1 MKRPLAP
8 RLLCYSLAAAL
19 LASAALASTAWAG
32 PALWLHKDAAKGKPE
47 FNKIWDYRPSLVTT
61 VYARDGRV
69 LGQLY
74 REKRYLVQLSD
85 LSPMLIKAF
94 LAAEDSAFFEHE
106 GVDLTAI
113 FRALSKNL
121 ASGEVVQGASTITQ
135 QVVKRILLTSER
147 SYARK
152 IKEAI
157 LSYRLEHQMSKEEIL
172 TIYLNEIFMGS
183 NAYGVEAAART
194 YFAKH
199 APQLTIAECALLAG
213 LPKAPTKFNPY
224 RYPEE
229 AKNRQKYVLG
239 RMVELGWIT
248 GPEYET
254 AIKQPLEYKSMP
266 DPSWQQGA
274 YYLEEVRRWLVENLG
289 KKGILPEALLWG
301 RKGEDAVYE
310 AGLHV
315 YTAIDLDHQ
324 AAAEKALREGL
335 ETTSKRRGFRGPI
348 KHLEPAEYAAFLDK
362 QDFDEDEL
370 LKGVRQQALVLE
382 VAQAGAKVQIGKRH
396 GAIDIK
402 NMKWAH
408 AINPNYDAEGMSIND
423 ARKALKPGDVVLV
436 SFIEHAVPGKPYQL
450 ALEQRPD
457 VEGALV
463 SIEPPT
469 GDVVALVGGYD
480 FNESQFNRAT
490 QAWRQ
495 PGSSFKPIVYSA
507 AIDAG
512 FTPASVVMDE
522 PFVVYDPHTGKTWEP
537 KNYSNEIYGPTLL
550 ATALAKSRNLVTI
563 RVAEIIGI
571 KRVIERAKALGL
583 HGDWQPYLP
592 ICLGSVAVTPIN
604 LCQAYTAFARDGTY
618 VSPRLVTSIKN
629 NERVEVYNAPVDA
642 VRAISPQNAFI
653 MASMLKETVIRGTA
667 TRARALKRP
676 VAGKTGTTND
686 EQDAWFIGFSPY
698 LLSGVWVGLDH
709 VTPMGKKETGSR
721 ISLPIWL
728 KYRQAMEDRYPV
740 QDFTVPEGIYFK
752 NVSGNALSSEYES
765 ESGAKVQSAKDYNL
779 PFMVNAPPPIS
790 DPHASG
796 DGEGRDEGG
805 SGKHGGSQEEYLLK
819 QLF

>member
-1 MKRPLAP
+1 MKRCLALCLLLATLAP
-8 RLLCYSLAAAL
+8 AAL
-19 LASAALASTAWAG
+19 FAGSTLG
-32 PALWLHKDAAKGKPE
+32 LHKQPDAKNSSA
-47 FNKIWDYRPSLVTT
+47 FHKIWEYRPSLVTT

-69 LGQLY
+69 LGHLY
-74 REKRYLVQLSD
+74 REKRFPVQLSD
-85 LSPMLIKAF
+85 LSPTLIKAF

-135 QVVKRILLTSER
+135 QVVKRVLLTSER

-172 TIYLNEIFMGS
+172 TIYLNEIFMGA

-199 APQLTIAECALLAG
+199 AAQLSIAECALLAG
-213 LPKAPTKFNPY
+213 LPKAPTRFNPY
-224 RYPEE
+224 RYPDE

-239 RMVELGWIT
+239 RMLELGWINT
-248 GPEYET
+248 AEYET
-254 AIKQPLEYKSMP
+254 AMKQPLIYKSMP
-266 DPSWQQGA
+266 DPSWTLGA
-274 YYLEEVRRWLVENLG
+274 YYLEEVRRWLVDNLG
-289 KKGILPEALLWG
+289 KKNILPESLLWG

-310 AGLHV
+310 AGLQV
-315 YTAIDLDHQ
+315 YTSIDLDHQ

-335 ETTSKRRGFRGPI
+335 ETSSKRRGWRGAI
-348 KHLEPAEYAAFLDK
+348 KHLEPAEYAAFLEKEEPD
-362 QDFDEDEL
+362 DEDL
-370 LKGVRQQALVLE
+370 VKGKRLKALVTE
-382 VAQAGAKVQIGKRH
+382 VAQNSAKIQIGKRS
-396 GAIDIK
+396 GVIDLK

-408 AINPNYDAEGMSIND
+408 APNPNVDAEGMSIND
-423 ARKALKPGDVVLV
+423 ARKALRSGDVVLV
-436 SFIEHAVPGKPYQL
+436 SFLENPAPHKAYVL

-463 SIEPPT
+463 SIEPPS
-469 GDVVALVGGYD
+469 GDLVAMVGGYD
-480 FNESQFNRAT
+480 FNDSQFNRAT

-550 ATALAKSRNLVTI
+550 CTALAKSRNLVTI

-571 KRVIERAKALGL
+571 KRVIERAKALGMM
-583 HGDWQPYLP
+583 GDFQPYLP

-618 VSPRLVTSIKN
+618 VTPRLIRSIQN
-629 NERVEVYNAPVDA
+629 NEKVEVYNAPIDA
-642 VRAISPQNAFI
+642 TRAISPQNAFI

-667 TRARALKRP
+667 TRARAMKRP
-676 VAGKTGTTND
+676 IAGKTGTTND
-686 EQDAWFIGFSPY
+686 EQDAWFVGFTPY
-698 LLSGVWVGLDH
+698 LLTGIWVGLDH

-721 ISLPIWL
+721 TSLPIWM
-728 KYRQAMEDRYPV
+728 KYRQAVEDRYPV

-752 NVSGNALSSEYES
+752 NISGNALSSEFET
-765 ESGAKVQSAKDYNL
+765 ESGAKVESAKDYNL

-790 DPHASG
+790 DPHTSHSEG
-796 DGEGRDEGG
+796 EDGQGQGKRGG
-805 SGKHGGSQEEYLLK
+805 SSQEEYLLK

>member
-1 MKRPLAP
+1 MKRRLALCLLFLTLAP
-8 RLLCYSLAAAL
+8 A
-19 LASAALASTAWAG
+19 AWAG
-32 PALWLHKDAAKGKPE
+32 PALWLHKDASKDAPE
-47 FNKIWDYRPSLVTT
+47 FHKIWDYRPSLVTT

-85 LSPMLIKAF
+85 LSPTLIKAF

-113 FRALSKNL
+113 FRALSKNI

-157 LSYRLEHQMSKEEIL
+157 LAYRLEHQMSKEEIL
-172 TIYLNEIFMGS
+172 TIYLNEIFMGAG
-183 NAYGVEAAART
+183 AYGVEAAART
-194 YFAKH
+194 YFSKH
-199 APQLTIAECALLAG
+199 APALTIAECALLAG
-213 LPKAPTKFNPY
+213 LPKAPTRFNPY
-224 RYPEE
+224 RYPDE

-239 RMVELGWIT
+239 RMLELGWIT
-248 GPEYET
+248 AAEYET
-254 AIKQPLEYKSMP
+254 AMKQPLEYNSMP
-266 DPSWQQGA
+266 DPSWTQGA
-274 YYLEEVRRWLVENLG
+274 YYLEEVRRWLVENIG
-289 KKGILPEALLWG
+289 KKNILPEALLWG
-301 RKGEDAVYE
+301 RKGDDAVYE
-310 AGLHV
+310 AGLHI

-335 ETTSKRRGFRGPI
+335 EVSTKRRGWRGPL
-348 KHLEPAEYAAFLDK
+348 KHLELTEYAAFLEKDAP
-362 QDFDEDEL
+362 DEDEL
-370 LKGVRQQALVLE
+370 IKGAKKRALVLD
-382 VAQAGAKVQIGKRH
+382 VAQNGAKVQIGKH
-396 GAIDIK
+396 SGVIDIK

-408 AINPNYDAEGMSIND
+408 APNPNADAEGMSIND

-436 SFIEHAVPGKPYQL
+436 SFLENPAPQKPYAL

-469 GDVVALVGGYD
+469 GDIVALVGGYD

-490 QAWRQ
+490 QAIRQ

-522 PFVVYDPHTGKTWEP
+522 PFVAYDPHTGKTWEP

-550 ATALAKSRNLVTI
+550 CTALAKSRNLVTI
-563 RVAEIIGI
+563 RVAEIIGV

-583 HGDWQPYLP
+583 NGDFQPYLP
-592 ICLGSVAVTPIN
+592 ISLGSVAITPIN
-604 LCQAYTAFARDGTY
+604 LAQAYTAFARDGSY
-618 VSPRLVTSIKN
+618 VAPRLVRSIKN
-629 NERVEVYNAPVDA
+629 NEHVEIYNAPIDA
-642 VRAISPQNAFI
+642 TRAISPQNAFI
-653 MASMLKETVIRGTA
+653 MASMLKETIIRGTA
-667 TRARALKRP
+667 TRARAMKRP
-676 VAGKTGTTND
+676 LAGKTGTTND
-686 EQDAWFIGFSPY
+686 EQDAWFVGFAPY
-698 LLSGVWVGLDH
+698 LLTCVWVGFDH

-721 ISLPIWL
+721 VSLPIWM
-728 KYRQAMEDRYPV
+728 KYRQAVENRYPI
-740 QDFTVPEGIYFK
+740 QDFTVPEGVYFK
-752 NVSGNALSSEYES
+752 NISGNALSSEFES
-765 ESGAKVQSAKDYNL
+765 ESNVKVESSKDYNL

-790 DPHASG
+790 DPHTSGSG
-796 DGEGRDEGG
+796 DNEA
-805 SGKHGGSQEEYLLK
+805 GKRGGSQEEYLLK